1 MTGNTD
7 VIFQQPTISSSIHE
21 DLLVSGTPENHAR
34 DISWQTLHYVST
46 LISDLKKKSVA
57 AATLQHTVYSLAS
70 LDTRI
75 LLLTVPAVQSA
86 ATVWREST
94 LSLIFPFWAIYPTN
108 TATVKEIK
116 STHDPPVIQDI
127 ITINSN
133 DGKELKITLLQNLH
147 IQMDRKSQNPFV
159 FLQLLKVLG

>member
-86 ATVWREST
+86 ATV
-94 LSLIFPFWAIYPTN
+94 
-108 TATVKEIK
+108 
-116 STHDPPVIQDI
+116 
-127 ITINSN
+127 
-133 DGKELKITLLQNLH
+133 
-147 IQMDRKSQNPFV
+147 
-159 FLQLLKVLG
+159 